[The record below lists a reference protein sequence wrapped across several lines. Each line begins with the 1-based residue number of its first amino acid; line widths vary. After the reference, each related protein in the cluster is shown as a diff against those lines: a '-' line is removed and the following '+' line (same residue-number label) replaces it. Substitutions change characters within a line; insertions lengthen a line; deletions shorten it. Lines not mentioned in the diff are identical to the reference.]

1 MAGVALFGFWAGF
14 FYGFA
19 TRLPTGADTLDT
31 FAERTDAPGG
41 RNWIAVRGP
50 EEVRRDALGILDGL
64 QPDKLVPSVSNA
76 AAALVERR
84 SRGPPRFR
92 SVQVGPRFADHHV
105 APQCGRTGR
114 VGQ

>member
-1 MAGVALFGFWAGF
+1 MGRGPRAVGALIGAAMGALAGLVAGLVLADGGTEVYFYVAGVALFGFWAGF

-64 QPDKLVPSVSNA
+64 QPDKLVPSV
-76 AAALVERR
+76 
-84 SRGPPRFR
+84 
-92 SVQVGPRFADHHV
+92 
-105 APQCGRTGR
+105 
-114 VGQ
+114 